1 VKLPFYYSRRIWV
14 FGDTGAASCLASSG
28 LGKNSMTISM
38 AGNAA
43 GENLPPL
50 FLFNSRNWW
59 DSWMVP
65 TGEEYPGIIYTVTE
79 NGWLQ
84 TTTIQETARNI
95 GPEGQAALIYEGCRC
110 SLGLV

>member
-1 VKLPFYYSRRIWV
+1 
-14 FGDTGAASCLASSG
+14 
-28 LGKNSMTISM
+28 
-38 AGNAA
+38 
-43 GENLPPL
+43 
-50 FLFNSRNWW
+50 
-59 DSWMVP
+59 MVP